1 MKLEVHVSTLV
12 LAILTSAVTFVV
24 VRRRY
29 TTKLEALERKSQELE
44 KRLTMDET
52 TGVYSSHV
60 LMDVLARN
68 FLASRVSG
76 KPFSVALID
85 VDDFGR
91 INEEYSYDTGDKVL
105 KQIAKLLNEYSKN
118 PDQMVIRFKYG
129 DEFLIISSGMDR
141 CEATAHAEK
150 MRERIAKME
159 LRVKAGGPF
168 FKLSIS
174 IGVTSWMAKDESPS
188 AVLTRAEKALRH
200 AKSRTNS
207 VAAS

>member
-1 MKLEVHVSTLV
+1 VPWKTWGSR
-12 LAILTSAVTFVV
+12 LARASETSVVTFVAA
-24 VRRRY
+24 RRRY
-29 TTKLEALERKSQELE
+29 TRKLEALERKRQELE
-44 KRLTMDET
+44 KQLTIDET
-52 TGVYSSHV
+52 TGVYTSHV

-68 FLASRVSG
+68 FLASRMSG
-76 KPFSVALID
+76 KPFAVALID

-118 PDQMVIRFKYG
+118 PDQMVIRFKHG

-141 CEATAHAEK
+141 SEATAHAEK
-150 MRERIAKME
+150 IRERIAKME
-159 LRVKAGGPF
+159 LRLKADDPF

-188 AVLTRAEKALRH
+188 AVLTRAEKALRQ